1 MTKIWV
7 GQTTL
12 NEEKKRM
19 ILRQKKK
26 YPTFY
31 PDVKHAPMVSPGHNI
46 VASFILEIIPP
57 QVSSEAM
64 TPDYRWYGAFSLTRP
79 LE

>member
-7 GQTTL
+7 GRTTL

-19 ILRQKKK
+19 TLRQKRH
-26 YPTFY
+26 PTFY
-31 PDVKHAPMVSPGHNI
+31 PDVKHVPVVSPGHNI

-64 TPDYRWYGAFSLTRP
+64 TGDYRCYGAFSLTRP